1 MSHVK
6 FPSIESFRHVVK
18 FVRNRCDHHG
28 WSYPTFTFW
37 GDVKLHGTNAGVRL
51 KSNGQLIA
59 QSRERDIT
67 VGDDN
72 AGFAAFVSRNEEALR
87 AYMAQNAFAV
97 IFGEWIGPGVQ
108 KGVAINQLP
117 TRQFVVFAGVVEN
130 DPRLRKFSGEF
141 DVFCEGNPEFHDVV
155 NLKQESITV
164 DFNKPDEVVAELERL
179 TSLYE
184 NECPYGKAF
193 GISGIGE
200 GLVWKPVNLGF
211 DVRWNDPEV
220 LNNLMFKTKGL
231 KHGNKSADSKVKVA
245 VSAERIADFNALI
258 EKLLP
263 AWRLEQGLSWMRENG
278 IQASKNN
285 TGEYLKWVA
294 KDVLKEESDYI
305 AASGFEAKIVM
316 AEISKK
322 ARQFYFNN
330 TEE

>member
-6 FPSIESFRHVVK
+6 FPSIDSFRHVVK

-28 WSYPTFTFW
+28 WPYPTFTFW

-72 AGFAAFVSRNEEALR
+72 AGFAGFVERNADAIREFMTNIDAE
-87 AYMAQNAFAV
+87 V
-97 IFGEWIGPGVQ
+97 IFGEWIGPGIQ

-117 TRQFVVFAGVVEN
+117 ERQFVVFAARGVGEV
-130 DPRLRKFSGEF
+130 RLRKFSGTF
-141 DVFCEGNPEFHDVV
+141 TVFSDGHCRDV
-155 NLKQESITV
+155 NLAPESVTI
-164 DFNKPDEVVAELERL
+164 DFNAPDAVVARLEEL
-179 TSLYE
+179 TSQYE
-184 NECPYGKAF
+184 NECPYGKHF

-200 GLVWKPVNLGF
+200 GLVWKPVNLIS
-211 DVRWNDPEV
+211 DNRWNDPEV
-220 LNNLMFKTKGL
+220 LNNLMFKTKGE
-231 KHGNKSADSKVKVA
+231 KHGNKSVDSKVKVA
-245 VSAERIADFNALI
+245 VSAERIADFNALV

-278 IQASKNN
+278 IKASKHN

-305 AASGFEAKIVM
+305 AASGFEDKVVM

>member
-1 MSHVK
+1 VK
-6 FPSIESFRHVVK
+6 FPSIDSFRHVVK

-28 WSYPTFTFW
+28 WPYPTFTFW
-37 GDVKLHGTNAGVRL
+37 GDVKLHGTNAGVRMTADGAL
-51 KSNGQLIA
+51 VA
-59 QSRERDIT
+59 QSRERDLA

-72 AGFAAFVSRNEEALR
+72 AGFAAFVSRNEDAIRLLMTGLEAD
-87 AYMAQNAFAV
+87 V
-97 IFGEWIGPGVQ
+97 IFGEWIGPGIQ

-117 TRQFVVFAGVVEN
+117 ERQFVVFASRTKGQEH
-130 DPRLRKFSGEF
+130 LRKYSGTF
-141 DVFCEGNPEFHDVV
+141 DVFSDGHCRAVKIDA
-155 NLKQESITV
+155 ESVTV
-164 DFNKPDEVVAELERL
+164 DFNTPDTAVVQLEEL
-179 TSLYE
+179 TSQYE
-184 NECPYGKAF
+184 NECPYGKHF
-193 GISGIGE
+193 GISGVGE
-200 GLVWKPVNLGF
+200 GLVWKPVNLGCW
-211 DVRWNDPEV
+211 DDHWNDLDT
-220 LNNLMFKTKGL
+220 LNKLMFKTKGSL
-231 KHGNKSADSKVKVA
+231 HSNSKVFDSKVKVA

-278 IQASKNN
+278 IEASKHN

-305 AASGFEAKIVM
+305 AASGFEDKVVM